1 MLSHVITWI
10 VNVEKLADMRHVC
23 GPVWVLRACVWLY
36 IFTVHVS
43 YGHFKLVATLN
54 LDRMSHRDIL
64 INIDLHLQL
73 CSNSHTY
80 GVALGF
86 LKTTE
91 PINLWDLKH
100 KKVISAARGLSIKTK
115 HETFGAEPNHLEE

>member
-1 MLSHVITWI
+1 
-10 VNVEKLADMRHVC
+10 
-23 GPVWVLRACVWLY
+23 
-36 IFTVHVS
+36 
-43 YGHFKLVATLN
+43 
-54 LDRMSHRDIL
+54 MSHRDIL

-80 GVALGF
+80 GVVLGF

-91 PINLWDLKH
+91 PINVLLVGFKAQ
-100 KKVISAARGLSIKTK
+100 KVISAVRGLSIKTK